1 MLSNLSR
8 RGLAAL
14 TTTVVVAGLITLW
27 STAAPAAPAVLEA
40 ESAALSGGARVES
53 EHTGYSGAG
62 YAGGFTD
69 ANRGNAKATF
79 TTNATAGQNTLT
91 LRYANGTGSTR
102 TVTLSVNGSVR
113 QVSLPATPGWASWGT
128 VRQSVPLNA
137 AGNSIAVSYGA
148 GDNGNVNLDNITVE
162 PAPVSAGD
170 LEAESA
176 QLSGGARVESEHAG
190 YTGSGYVG
198 GFTDVNRG
206 AATATF
212 TTAGGSAGSSELTLR
227 YANGTGSTRSLS
239 VSVNGAVRQ
248 VSLPATS
255 SWAAWGTAT
264 AAVTLNAG
272 ANTIAISYGAGDSGN
287 VNLDNIRLST
297 AVPTT
302 TTTTTTNPPGPAGT
316 YELETGFLSGG
327 AVVAT
332 SPSGATG
339 TGSVNL
345 PGNGARVIRSINQT
359 RAGNATVTLRHT
371 NSSTRTV
378 TLYVNGVKGA
388 QLTLPGGTGWRTTT
402 HSAALRSGLNLI
414 GYHVTSGDTGGVQLD
429 NIAVTNT
436 AGLAVR
442 GATVPYTTYETESG
456 TGTRIAGRAYTT
468 EAAEASG
475 RSAMK
480 LTGTGQYV
488 QVTLTKPANAITVRA
503 GLPDDASGNGTTAP
517 LAVYVG
523 GTKVRDLALT
533 SKYSWMYGDYPFTA
547 GPGGAR
553 PHRYFDDARVLLP
566 QTYPAGTVLRLAKDT
581 NATSYITVDLVE
593 AEVVDGP
600 TTAPAGY
607 LSITD
612 HGARADDGVD
622 DSAALRSAVSAARG
636 NAARG
641 VWIPAGRFT
650 LSSLVQVNGVDVR
663 GAGIWHTVLLGANR
677 RGGFYVNGAD
687 TTLADFTFDGD
698 VTTRDPDGAPN
709 SDAFIEGE
717 FGTGSLIFNVAAN
730 HAKVGLWIKQA
741 DGLLASGMRIRNT
754 MADGLN
760 INGNTA
766 NVRVEQSDFRNTG
779 DDALTMW
786 SWESAGTVS
795 RSVFA
800 FNTVALPILANGV
813 AIYGGTDNRAE
824 DNLITDTVFNG
835 SGVMLSTWH
844 ASMPFNG
851 TTTVQRNTLTRTGTR
866 NWDWHTHTGAVWLFA
881 ERSDITGAVVLRDLE
896 INDSNYHGLLLSWNK
911 AVRDLTVAN
920 VRINGTGGATESFD
934 DGAGTVT
941 NANSHGTYFY
951 LMSGTGRFDGVTVS
965 GLKGTGSRGMVN
977 DENRY
982 TVQRGSGNSGW

>member
-8 RGLAAL
+8 RGLAAV
-14 TTTVVVAGLITLW
+14 TTTVMVAGLIALW
-27 STAAPAAPAVLEA
+27 STAAPAAPAVLEV

-53 EHTGYSGAG
+53 EHAGYSGTG
-62 YAGGFTD
+62 YVGGFVD
-69 ANRGNAKATF
+69 VNRGNARATF
-79 TTNATAGQNTLT
+79 TTNATVGQNTLT

-102 TVTLSVNGSVR
+102 TLTLSVNGSAR
-113 QVSLPATPGWASWGT
+113 QVSLPATSGWASWGT
-128 VRQSVPLNA
+128 VRQSAPLNA
-137 AGNSIAVSYGA
+137 GGNSIAVSYGS
-148 GDNGNVNLDNITVE
+148 GDNGNVNLDNITIE
-162 PAPVSAGD
+162 SAPVAAGD

-198 GFTDVNRG
+198 GFVDANRG

-212 TTAGGSAGSSELTLR
+212 TATSG
-227 YANGTGSTRSLS
+227 GTGSTRSLS

-248 VSLPATS
+248 VSLPATA
-255 SWAAWGTAT
+255 SWGTWRTAT

-272 ANTIAISYGAGDSGN
+272 ANTIAVSYGTADNGN
-287 VNLDNIRLST
+287 ANLDNVKLST

-302 TTTTTTNPPGPAGT
+302 TTTTTTNPPGPAGS

-327 AVVAT
+327 AAVTT
-332 SPSGATG
+332 SPPGATG

-345 PGNGARVIRSINQT
+345 PGQGARVIRSINQT
-359 RAGNATVTLRHT
+359 SAGNATITLRHT

-378 TLYVNGVKGA
+378 TLYVNGVKA
-388 QLTLPGGTGWRTTT
+388 TRLSLSGGSGWRTTT
-402 HSAALRSGLNLI
+402 HSAALRSGL
-414 GYHVTSGDTGGVQLD
+414 
-429 NIAVTNT
+429 A
-436 AGLAVR
+436 AR
-442 GATVPYTTYETESG
+442 GATVPYTAYETDSG
-456 TGTRIAGRAYTT
+456 TGTRFSGRAYTT

-475 RSAMK
+475 RTAMK

-517 LAVYVG
+517 LAVYAG
-523 GTKVRDLALT
+523 GVKVRDLALT

-553 PHRYFDDARVLLP
+553 PHRYFDDSRVLLP
-566 QTYPAGTVLRLAKDT
+566 RTYPAGTVLRLAKDT
-581 NATSYITVDLVE
+581 NATGYITVDLVE

-600 TTAPAGY
+600 NTAPAGY

-612 HGARADDGVD
+612 HGARADDGAD
-622 DSAALRSAVSAARG
+622 DSAAIRSAVAAARG
-636 NAARG
+636 TAARG

-650 LSSLVQVNGVDVR
+650 LTSLVQVSGVDVR
-663 GAGIWHTVLLGANR
+663 GAGIWHTVLLGADR

-698 VTTRDPDGAPN
+698 VTTRDPDGAPG

-717 FGTGSLIFNVAAN
+717 FGTGSLIFNVASN

-760 INGNTA
+760 INGNTTD
-766 NVRVEQSDFRNTG
+766 VRVEQSDFRNTG
-779 DDALTMW
+779 DDALAMW

-800 FNTVALPILANGV
+800 FNTIALPILANGV

-835 SGVMLSTWH
+835 AGVMVSTWH

-866 NWDWHTHTGAVWLFA
+866 NWDWHTHTGAIWLFA

-896 INDSNYHGLLLSWNK
+896 VDDSNYHGLLLSWNK
-911 AVRDLTVAN
+911 AVDNLTVAN
-920 VRINGTGGATESFD
+920 VRINGTGGATGSFD
-934 DGAGTVT
+934 DGGATVT
-941 NANSHGTYFY
+941 NANSHGIHFN
-951 LMSGTGRFDGVTVS
+951 LVSGAGRFDGVTVS